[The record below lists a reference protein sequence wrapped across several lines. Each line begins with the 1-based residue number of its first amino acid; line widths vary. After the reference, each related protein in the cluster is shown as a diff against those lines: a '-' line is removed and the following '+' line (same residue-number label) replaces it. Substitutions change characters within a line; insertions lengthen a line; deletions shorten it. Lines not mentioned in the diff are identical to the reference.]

1 LAAALP
7 GSVRLASLS
16 VGLVM
21 KLSPESC
28 DLPCATGAE
37 SEHAKRNPRSSTSG
51 TAHILSIDA

>member
-1 LAAALP
+1 
-7 GSVRLASLS
+7 
-16 VGLVM
+16 M